1 MKKVK
6 LLLLGLLPLLSYSQ
20 TYSELMW
27 IVGENDFKRVMIEN
41 DFQFDTILD
50 GTIIYGYNLVKDSK
64 EGSKSLV
71 WGGYNKN
78 GVWKLQF
85 ADKKTL
91 IYRFGQ
97 YEEIV
102 DSIKEKC
109 DYVDVIGVDG
119 IDYVV
124 YRCIESRFEG
134 DIGFVIYDGSG
145 LIRYFPKE

>member
-1 MKKVK
+1 MKKSY
-6 LLLLGLLPLLSYSQ
+6 LLIFGLLPLLSYSQ
-20 TYSELMW
+20 TYSELMG

-71 WGGYNKN
+71 WGGYNED

-85 ADKKTL
+85 VDKKTL
-91 IYRFGQ
+91 IYRFGE
-97 YEEIV
+97 YEVIV

-109 DYVDVIGVDG
+109 SYVNVIDVDG
-119 IDYVV
+119 VDYVV
-124 YRCIESRFEG
+124 YKCDESKFEG
-134 DIGFVIYDGSG
+134 NIGFVISDDNGY
-145 LIRYFPKE
+145 IRYFPKE

>member
-1 MKKVK
+1 MKKIY
-6 LLLLGLLPLLSYSQ
+6 LLILWLLPLLSYSQ
-20 TYSELMW
+20 TYSELMG
-27 IVGENDFKRVMIEN
+27 IVRENDFKKVMIEN
-41 DFQFDTILD
+41 DFQFDTILG

-71 WGGYNKN
+71 WGVYNED
-78 GVWKLQF
+78 GIWKLQF
-85 ADKKTL
+85 VDKKTL
-91 IYRFGQ
+91 LYRFGQ

-109 DYVDVIGVDG
+109 NYVDVIGVNG

-124 YRCIESRFEG
+124 YRCNESKFEG
-134 DIGFVIYDGSG
+134 NIGFVIYENNG

>member
-1 MKKVK
+1 M
-6 LLLLGLLPLLSYSQ
+6 
-20 TYSELMW
+20 
-27 IVGENDFKRVMIEN
+27 
-41 DFQFDTILD
+41 
-50 GTIIYGYNLVKDSK
+50 
-64 EGSKSLV
+64 
-71 WGGYNKN
+71 
-78 GVWKLQF
+78 
-85 ADKKTL
+85 